1 MKPEQPFL
9 AQKLEN
15 SRLLRE
21 DIARRSVRFRALPEV
36 VTLNHSDLCN
46 LRCVMCPRNLAQ
58 GTHRLSRRVLSYIAD
73 ELFPTARKLVLT
85 TSGGD
90 PLAAD
95 YDFLLD
101 RALTYGV
108 HMDAVTN
115 GVLLTPE
122 VYRRSRGALDHLN
135 VSLDSHVPEVYERIR
150 LGARF
155 DQVIGN
161 LRAIQAERASHP
173 DDVLYSTSAVV
184 MRSNLPHLAEF
195 VRFAASLGFEAVVF
209 QRLLHS
215 VKPTPEEDPE
225 THCGADAM
233 RESFTRAE
241 NAAREVGVNLYLT
254 EFGLPSVLAR
264 PLRSKRPDPL
274 LGQRL
279 CWFMAQNFGVMYT
292 GEVYPCCVPTDHSL
306 GNVLYDDPVSIWNG
320 RAAQDL
326 RAAQMSGRGTVFCSG
341 CLHAPHLPARKVAAV
356 QEAVRVVRR
365 AWHHGVGSLRQR
377 WRARRSATLIDPPR
391 PPTVTCDGGFARRP
405 AGRDVVTPVPHL
417 RNDVAAVAADG
428 SLLLIRDGELV
439 RAGAYDEA
447 PRVLARLHPEPAPR
461 ATLLKFVAPG
471 ALMAAFA
478 GGGRVLRIRLDAPE
492 PRVEVALELSDP
504 RAFVRQ
510 PAAAIAPDRSIVIG
524 EYGVHPGARCGRLY
538 RASSAIA
545 PFTEIVWLDW
555 ARHIHA
561 VHAAR
566 DGSILFTTGDLAE
579 RRRFLHLAPGSSR
592 PRTIESAWS
601 GFTSIAETD
610 EAYHFGTDLRSS
622 NALLRRSLSL
632 REPAQAR
639 ALPDAIDLQVRD
651 IVAVGGGRLV
661 ALLGMDADLVDRRD
675 GRRASVLVSDDAGS
689 SWSIAHEFA
698 ADWNDA
704 PEALLALPGSTAR
717 VLTQCSDAPVLITLG

>member
-1 MKPEQPFL
+1 
-9 AQKLEN
+9 
-15 SRLLRE
+15 
-21 DIARRSVRFRALPEV
+21 
-36 VTLNHSDLCN
+36 
-46 LRCVMCPRNLAQ
+46 
-58 GTHRLSRRVLSYIAD
+58 
-73 ELFPTARKLVLT
+73 
-85 TSGGD
+85 
-90 PLAAD
+90 
-95 YDFLLD
+95 
-101 RALTYGV
+101 
-108 HMDAVTN
+108 
-115 GVLLTPE
+115 
-122 VYRRSRGALDHLN
+122 
-135 VSLDSHVPEVYERIR
+135 
-150 LGARF
+150 
-155 DQVIGN
+155 
-161 LRAIQAERASHP
+161 
-173 DDVLYSTSAVV
+173 
-184 MRSNLPHLAEF
+184 
-195 VRFAASLGFEAVVF
+195 VF

-225 THCGADAM
+225 THCGADAI

-241 NAAREVGVNLYLT
+241 AAAREVGVNLYLT

-341 CLHAPHLPARKVAAV
+341 CLHAPHLPARPIGAV

-365 AWHHGVGSLRQR
+365 AWHHGVGSLQRR
-377 WRARRSATLIDPPR
+377 WRAGRSATLIDPPR
-391 PPTVTCDGGFARRP
+391 PPTVTCDGGFTRRP
-405 AGRDVVTPVPHL
+405 AGRDVVTPVPNL

-439 RAGAYDEA
+439 RVGAYDDV
-447 PRVLARLHPEPAPR
+447 PRVLVRLHPEPAPR

-471 ALMAAFA
+471 TLMAAFA
-478 GGGRVLRIRLDAPE
+478 GGGRVLRIRLDEPT
-492 PRVEVALELSDP
+492 PRVDVALELSDP

-538 RASSAIA
+538 RASSATGA
-545 PFTEIVWLDW
+545 FSEFVWLDW

-579 RRRFLHLAPGSSR
+579 RRRFLHIAPGSSR

-639 ALPDAIDLQVRD
+639 ALPDSIDLQVRD

-698 ADWNDA
+698 TDWNDA
-704 PEALLALPGSTAR
+704 PEALLALPGSAVR
-717 VLTQCSDAPVLITLG
+717 VLTQCSDTPVLITVG

>member
-1 MKPEQPFL
+1 MKPDPPFL

-21 DIARRSVRFRALPEV
+21 DIARKAVRFRALPEV

-108 HMDAVTN
+108 QMDAVTN

-155 DQVIGN
+155 DQVLGN

-195 VRFAASLGFEAVVF
+195 VRFAAGLGFEAVVF

-225 THCGADAM
+225 THCGADAI

-241 NAAREVGVNLYLT
+241 AAAREVGVNLYLT

-341 CLHAPHLPARKVAAV
+341 CLHAPHLAGASARTRS
-356 QEAVRVVRR
+356 QEA
-365 AWHHGVGSLRQR
+365 A
-377 WRARRSATLIDPPR
+377 ARRSSRGASRPRVAAPAVAHETRSVDVDRSAAASDDDRVTVASRGRPESQQCRRRRPPR
-391 PPTVTCDGGFARRP
+391 
-405 AGRDVVTPVPHL
+405 L
-417 RNDVAAVAADG
+417 RNDVAAVAPDG
-428 SLLLIRDGELV
+428 SLLADPST
-439 RAGAYDEA
+439 ANSS
-447 PRVLARLHPEPAPR
+447 
-461 ATLLKFVAPG
+461 
-471 ALMAAFA
+471 
-478 GGGRVLRIRLDAPE
+478 VLR
-492 PRVEVALELSDP
+492 
-504 RAFVRQ
+504 
-510 PAAAIAPDRSIVIG
+510 AAI
-524 EYGVHPGARCGRLY
+524 
-538 RASSAIA
+538 
-545 PFTEIVWLDW
+545 
-555 ARHIHA
+555 
-561 VHAAR
+561 
-566 DGSILFTTGDLAE
+566 
-579 RRRFLHLAPGSSR
+579 
-592 PRTIESAWS
+592 
-601 GFTSIAETD
+601 
-610 EAYHFGTDLRSS
+610 
-622 NALLRRSLSL
+622 
-632 REPAQAR
+632 
-639 ALPDAIDLQVRD
+639 
-651 IVAVGGGRLV
+651 
-661 ALLGMDADLVDRRD
+661 
-675 GRRASVLVSDDAGS
+675 GRRATPQLDRS
-689 SWSIAHEFA
+689 
-698 ADWNDA
+698 
-704 PEALLALPGSTAR
+704 LACRARTAR
-717 VLTQCSDAPVLITLG
+717 ARC

>member
-1 MKPEQPFL
+1 MKPDPPFL

-21 DIARRSVRFRALPEV
+21 DIARKAVRFRALPEV

-108 HMDAVTN
+108 QMDAVTN

-155 DQVIGN
+155 DQVLGN

-195 VRFAASLGFEAVVF
+195 VRFAAGLGFEAVVF

-241 NAAREVGVNLYLT
+241 AAAREVGVNLYLT

-341 CLHAPHLPARKVAAV
+341 CLHAPHLPARPLAPA
-356 QEAVRVVRR
+356 QEALRVVRR
-365 AWHHGVGSLRQR
+365 AVHHGLGSLRRR
-377 WRARRSATLIDPPR
+377 WRTKHASTLIDPPR
-391 PPTVTCDGGFARRP
+391 PPTTPCDGGFARTTESQQCATP
-405 AGRDVVTPVPHL
+405 APAL
-417 RNDVAAVAADG
+417 RNDVAAVAPDG
-428 SLLLIRDGELV
+428 SLWLIHRGLLL
-439 RAGAYDEA
+439 RAASADATPQPIG
-447 PRVLARLHPEPAPR
+447 RLHAEPAPR
-461 ATLLKFVAPG
+461 GTLLKFVAPDM
-471 ALMAAFA
+471 LIAAFA
-478 GGGRVLRIRLDAPE
+478 GGGRVLRVRVGASSMHVEDA
-492 PRVEVALELSDP
+492 LILSDP
-504 RAFVRQ
+504 RSFVRQ
-510 PAAAIAPDRSIVIG
+510 PAAAVAADGSIVIG
-524 EYGVHPGARCGRLY
+524 EYGVHPGARCGRVY
-538 RASSAIA
+538 RAPHPTAA
-545 PFTEIVWLDW
+545 FTEIVWLDW
-555 ARHIHA
+555 ARHVHA
-561 VHAAR
+561 LHAAR

-579 RRRFLHLAPGSSR
+579 RRRLLVVP
-592 PRTIESAWS
+592 PRTKRVRTVEHAWS
-601 GFTSIAETD
+601 GFTAIAETD
-610 EAYHFGTDLRSS
+610 DAYHFGTDLRSS
-622 NALLRRSLSL
+622 NALIRRDRSL
-632 REPAQAR
+632 RTPAEAR

-651 IVAVGGGRLV
+651 LVAIGQRRMV
-661 ALLGMDADLVDRRD
+661 ALLGMDGDLVDRRA
-675 GRRASVLVSDDAGS
+675 GRRSTVLVSRDDGS
-689 SWSIAHEFA
+689 TWSIAHEFA
-698 ADWNDA
+698 ADWNEA
-704 PEALLALPGSTAR
+704 PEALLALPGPRPR
-717 VLTQCSDAPVLITLG
+717 VLTQCTEEPVVLTID